1 MKLYHWWISH
11 ASFRARIGL
20 ALKGIEAELI
30 PIDIVNG
37 AQWEDAYVAINP
49 QSIVPTLDVDGTLIT
64 QSMAILESLED
75 IKPEPSFF
83 PEDPLARARVRA
95 IAQICACEIGPR
107 LSNRVRHFAENY
119 FDDPK
124 AVDWLGYWSTQGFGA
139 LEAYVASNPD
149 LGDFAHGD
157 APTLADIFIIPQL
170 MAVRRRGFDLSPYKT
185 LLRIEGNCLAH
196 PAFIAA
202 HPDNQPDKPK
212 GAVN

>member
-64 QSMAILESLED
+64 QSMAILEYLED